1 MPMKNTAIILAAGR
15 GSRLKELSLEQPK
28 PMTEVNNI
36 SIIKN
41 LIRQLVANKI
51 ERIVVVVGYLADKLK
66 SHILENFGA
75 ESEFIFIENEIFDKT
90 NNIYSLY
97 LAEKYMSEGFY
108 LFEADV
114 FCENKIVYE
123 FLAKD
128 ENDIILIDKYTTAMN
143 GTVVRFDE
151 NNHVLKMYL
160 NKDQGENFDF
170 SDAYKTLNFYKLS
183 KNFVENYLLE
193 KLRKHIAG
201 ENVHSYYE
209 QIIKEA
215 VDEGHDF
222 YGLVTA
228 SHKWWEIDTIEDLEK
243 AEKMFTKSFPS

>member
-1 MPMKNTAIILAAGR
+1 MQLQNTAIILAAGR

-41 LIRQLVANKI
+41 LIRQLVKNKI
-51 ERIVVVVGYLADKLK
+51 RRIVVVVGYLAAKLK
-66 SHILENFGA
+66 SHILEEFKDA
-75 ESEFIFIENEIFDKT
+75 SEFIFIENEIFDKT

-97 LAEKYMSEGFY
+97 LAEEYMHEGFY

-114 FCENKIVYE
+114 FCENKIVDQ
-123 FLAKD
+123 FLAKT
-128 ENDIILIDKYTTAMN
+128 EHNIILIDKYTPAMN
-143 GTVVRFDE
+143 GTVVRFD
-151 NNHVLKMYL
+151 NKNRVKKMYL
-160 NKDQGENFDF
+160 NKDQGDNFDF
-170 SDAYKTLNFYKLS
+170 SDAYKTLNFYKIN
-183 KNFVENYLLE
+183 KNFVENFLVD
-193 KLRKHIAG
+193 KLNQHIAG

-209 QIIKEA
+209 QIIKDA

-228 SHKWWEIDTIEDLEK
+228 SNKWWEIDTIEDLEK
-243 AEKMFTKSFPS
+243 AEKMFSNSIS